1 MLKKIIRKIQSAKIT
16 AKFSPLSFQKEG
28 LNWPFCLRKFIQEE
42 RHD

>member
-1 MLKKIIRKIQSAKIT
+1 MLKKIIRKIRSAKIT

-28 LNWPFCLRKFIQEE
+28 LDWPFCLRRFIQEK